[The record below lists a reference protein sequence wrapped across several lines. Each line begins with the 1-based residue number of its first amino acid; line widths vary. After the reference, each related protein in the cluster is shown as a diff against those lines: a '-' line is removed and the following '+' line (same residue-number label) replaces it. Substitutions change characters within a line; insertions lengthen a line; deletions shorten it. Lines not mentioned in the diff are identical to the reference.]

1 MNNSGKI
8 SDNDNEKDP
17 KPKKQNRAGK
27 IVNKKRKPIPVHPP
41 NNANL
46 NFGVLSSKVKAS
58 VDGTLLPDLPP
69 VDKSKIKSLLPN
81 FKWSSTELPENNKL
95 SQIAEKITPVQNQN
109 LCGCCWAM
117 AFATA
122 LSDNYVVQGV
132 TNYNPNLSTTYILNQ
147 TLKASSGLS
156 ETATNEWLGSV
167 GNGCSG
173 GNPAKLSEFIK
184 NFQVASNNCID
195 FSWCAEDADC
205 NGTNNPSTVSDL
217 NTILPENG
225 CFVENTK
232 RLGYKLERAWQQDV
246 SDYEQFEEDGK
257 LVKLNQDD
265 ALEDLGTSMKLRIL
279 DYGPV
284 IGGFLVFTN
293 LQSGYFTNC
302 TDTKGIYCERGMY
315 NEDGGV
321 EWVAQDWQ
329 SRSQNSVI
337 DQALCSSEDQ
347 PCLSGGHAV
356 VIVGWGIE
364 KDVSVVTADNSST
377 VPEVMDVEYWWVRNT
392 WGENWGDQG
401 YFKMARYP
409 VNFYSQFDFA
419 IPTGTDGQKLG
430 GLITFN
436 VTPEN
441 IGPLKAQPAAVNLQT
456 MKAALT
462 SSDMGDSNEI
472 TELGIPPE
480 TLQSSTYYSA
490 TNTETENSNNNNTNN
505 NNNNTNNNNTNNNNT
520 NNDNTNNDNTEDGSG
535 PTGPAGP
542 DPQYGPTGPVGPDP
556 QSSPAASDEL
566 YRFPRW
572 VMWFLIGLAIF
583 ALIIGLAVGLSRRKR
598 KNK

>member
-1 MNNSGKI
+1 MNNLREV
-8 SDNDNEKDP
+8 SDKLNKKDP
-17 KPKKQNRAGK
+17 NTKKQNRAGK
-27 IVNKKRKPIPVHPP
+27 ISNKSRKPPPPVAP

-46 NFGVLSSKVKAS
+46 NFSVLNSKVKAS
-58 VDGTLLPDLPP
+58 VDGTLLTDLPP
-69 VDKSKIKSLLPN
+69 VDKTKIDSLLPN
-81 FKWSSTELPENNKL
+81 FKWSSTDLPKNDKLNK
-95 SQIAEKITPVQNQN
+95 IAQKITPVQNQN

-132 TNYNPNLSTTYILNQ
+132 TNYNPNLSTTYILTE

-156 ETATNEWLGSV
+156 QTATDEWLGSV
-167 GNGCSG
+167 GNGCNG

-195 FSWCAEDADC
+195 FSWCAEDPDC
-205 NGTNNPSTVSDL
+205 NGTNYPSNISDL

-232 RLGYKLERAWQQDV
+232 RFGYKLERAWQQDL

-257 LVKLNQDD
+257 LVKLDQDE
-265 ALEDLGTSMKLRIL
+265 ALKELGVSMKLRIL
-279 DYGPV
+279 DNGPL

-293 LQSGYFTNC
+293 LQSGNFTKC
-302 TDTKGIYCERGMY
+302 IDTKGIYCERGMY
-315 NEDGGV
+315 NEDGTV
-321 EWVAQDWQ
+321 EWVDQDWQ
-329 SRSQNSVI
+329 SRSQKSVI
-337 DQALCSSEDQ
+337 DQDLCSSEDQ

-364 KDVSVVTADNSST
+364 KDVSVVTADNPTT
-377 VPEVMDVEYWWVRNT
+377 VPEVMDVEYWWVRNS
-392 WGENWGDQG
+392 WGENWADQG

-419 IPTGTDGQKLG
+419 IPTGNDGEKLG

-441 IGPLKAQPAAVNLQT
+441 ITPLIDQPSAVNLQT
-456 MKAALT
+456 MKSSLT
-462 SSDMGDSNEI
+462 SSSDTNQVPAI
-472 TELGIPPE
+472 GIP
-480 TLQSSTYYSA
+480 TKALQSSAYYSA
-490 TNTETENSNNNNTNN
+490 TNTDTENTNN
-505 NNNNTNNNNTNNNNT
+505 DSDNTNNVNT
-520 NNDNTNNDNTEDGSG
+520 NNDNVNTNNDSDNDNTNNVNNDSDSDNTYENGYGPVGSG
-535 PTGPAGP
+535 PQSGP
-542 DPQYGPTGPVGPDP
+542 
-556 QSSPAASDEL
+556 SPSDKL
-566 YRFPRW
+566 DRFPRW
-572 VMWFLIGLAIF
+572 AMWLLIVLGALS
-583 ALIIGLAVGLSRRKR
+583 LIIGLAVGFYLHGKR

>member
-1 MNNSGKI
+1 MNTLGEV
-8 SDNDNEKDP
+8 SDKLNKKDP
-17 KPKKQNRAGK
+17 KTKKQNRAGK
-27 IVNKKRKPIPVHPP
+27 ISNKSRKPPHPVAP

-46 NFGVLSSKVKAS
+46 NFSVLNSKVKAS
-58 VDGTLLPDLPP
+58 VDGTLLTDLPP
-69 VDKSKIKSLLPN
+69 VDKTKIESLLPN
-81 FKWSSTELPENNKL
+81 FKWSSTDLPKNDKLNK
-95 SQIAEKITPVQNQN
+95 IAQKITPVQNQN

-132 TNYNPNLSTTYILNQ
+132 TNYNPNLSTTYILTE

-156 ETATNEWLGSV
+156 QAATDEWLGSL
-167 GNGCSG
+167 GNGCNG

-195 FSWCAEDADC
+195 FSWCAEDTDC
-205 NGTNNPSTVSDL
+205 NGTNYPSNISDL

-232 RLGYKLERAWQQDV
+232 RFGYKLERAWQQDL

-257 LVKLNQDD
+257 LVKLNQDE
-265 ALEDLGTSMKLRIL
+265 ALKELGVSMKLRIL
-279 DYGPV
+279 DNGPL

-293 LQSGYFTNC
+293 LQSGNFTKC
-302 TDTKGIYCERGMY
+302 IDTKGIYCERGMY
-315 NEDGGV
+315 NEDGTV
-321 EWVAQDWQ
+321 EWVDEDWQ
-329 SRSQNSVI
+329 SGSQNSVI
-337 DQALCSSEDQ
+337 DQDLCSSEDQ

-364 KDVSVVTADNSST
+364 KDVSVVTADNPT
-377 VPEVMDVEYWWVRNT
+377 TIPEVMDVEYWWVRNT

-490 TNTETENSNNNNTNN
+490 TNTETEN
-505 NNNNTNNNNTNNNNT
+505 TNNNNTNNNNT

-542 DPQYGPTGPVGPDP
+542 DPQ
-556 QSSPAASDEL
+556 SSPAAATASRSL
-566 YRFPRW
+566 PW
-572 VMWFLIGLAIF
+572 WQWFLIVVGGCVLLGLIA
-583 ALIIGLAVGLSRRKR
+583 LAVIFIPKSK
-598 KNK
+598 KTNN